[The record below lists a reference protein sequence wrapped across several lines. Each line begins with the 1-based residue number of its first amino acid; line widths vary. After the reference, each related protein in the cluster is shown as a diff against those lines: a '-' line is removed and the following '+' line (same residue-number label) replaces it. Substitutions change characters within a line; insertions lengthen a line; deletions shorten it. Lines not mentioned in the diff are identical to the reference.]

1 MALLRFYPAYD
12 TTGKISPHKAALT
25 ALGAGVG
32 GCVCRFAAV
41 VAHAEVCAW
50 AALN

>member
-1 MALLRFYPAYD
+1 
-12 TTGKISPHKAALT
+12 
-25 ALGAGVG
+25 VG